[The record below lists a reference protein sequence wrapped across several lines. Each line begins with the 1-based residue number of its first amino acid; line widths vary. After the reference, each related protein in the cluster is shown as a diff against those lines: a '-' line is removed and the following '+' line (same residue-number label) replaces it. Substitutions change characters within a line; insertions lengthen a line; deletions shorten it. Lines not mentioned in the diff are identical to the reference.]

1 MRSESR
7 QPPPGESS
15 DREVKRL
22 SEKLK
27 RQVAH
32 AKQRIS
38 QQISLMEDR
47 SFDPPKDKK

>member
-1 MRSESR
+1 VRTEVR
-7 QPPPGESS
+7 QPPPGEAS
-15 DREVKRL
+15 DQEVKRL
-22 SEKLK
+22 SERLK
-27 RQVAH
+27 RQVAQ